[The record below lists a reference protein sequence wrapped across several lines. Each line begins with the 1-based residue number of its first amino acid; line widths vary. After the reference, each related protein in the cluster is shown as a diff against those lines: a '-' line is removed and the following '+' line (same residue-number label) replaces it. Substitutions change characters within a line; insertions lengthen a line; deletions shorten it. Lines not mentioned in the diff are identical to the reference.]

1 MTWQNL
7 LPSSLGNPSYNK
19 TTQEVPL
26 NKRSRK
32 QEPKPYEFSTLS
44 EIRTAP
50 YRHKKGRSNY
60 TTGFYSP
67 SKGGSASIITPPLS
81 LSPLQTE
88 AFRLIGKNE
97 WVASL
102 VS

>member
-19 TTQEVPL
+19 STQEVPL

-44 EIRTAP
+44 TIQTAP
-50 YRHKKGRSNY
+50 YGHKKGRSNY
-60 TTGFYSP
+60 TTGTYS
-67 SKGGSASIITPPLS
+67 
-81 LSPLQTE
+81 LQEETQQ
-88 AFRLIGKNE
+88 A
-97 WVASL
+97 
-102 VS
+102 

>member
-44 EIRTAP
+44 KIRTAP
-50 YRHKKGRSNY
+50 YTGIKKEEQLYYRH
-60 TTGFYSP
+60 
-67 SKGGSASIITPPLS
+67 L
-81 LSPLQTE
+81 
-88 AFRLIGKNE
+88 
-97 WVASL
+97 
-102 VS
+102 

>member
-50 YRHKKGRSNY
+50 YGHKKGRSNY
-60 TTGFYSP
+60 TTGIYS
-67 SKGGSASIITPPLS
+67 
-81 LSPLQTE
+81 LQEETQQ
-88 AFRLIGKNE
+88 A
-97 WVASL
+97 
-102 VS
+102 